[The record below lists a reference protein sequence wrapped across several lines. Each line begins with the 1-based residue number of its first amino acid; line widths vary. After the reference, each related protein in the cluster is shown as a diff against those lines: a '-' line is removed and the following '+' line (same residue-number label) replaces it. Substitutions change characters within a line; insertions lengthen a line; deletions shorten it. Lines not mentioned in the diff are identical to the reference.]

1 MEMGSGQNGNQKA
14 GPKANH
20 PASNQSSEPSGAA
33 IKKAV
38 VNENDKKV
46 RKRAY
51 VEPTMPRVS
60 GMD

>member
-1 MEMGSGQNGNQKA
+1 MGSGQNGNQKA

-38 VNENDKKV
+38 VNKNNKKV
-46 RKRAY
+46 RVRSRNEVSETLMRA
-51 VEPTMPRVS
+51 
-60 GMD
+60 